1 MRRREENE
9 PNMNDRITD
18 KFGRIFDDLDE
29 LKQRV
34 AKIETRDEIEHE
46 QLASISEKVDR
57 IAASLHEILG
67 KEAVRSSVYGVI
79 GAIVS
84 GIVVWIVT
92 LARGGAQ

>member
-1 MRRREENE
+1 MIQNINE
-9 PNMNDRITD
+9 RITD

-34 AKIETRDEIEHE
+34 AKIEVRDELERE
-46 QLASISEKVDR
+46 QLSSISEKVDH

-92 LARGGAQ
+92 LARGGAR

>member
-1 MRRREENE
+1 MPNTNE
-9 PNMNDRITD
+9 RISD
-18 KFGRIFDDLDE
+18 KFGRIFCDLDE

-34 AKIETRDEIEHE
+34 AKIEVRDELERE

-92 LARGGAQ
+92 LARGGTQ

>member
-1 MRRREENE
+1 MPGME
-9 PNMNDRITD
+9 RISD
-18 KFGRIFDDLDE
+18 KFGSIFGDLDE

-34 AKIETRDEIEHE
+34 AKIEVRDELERE
-46 QLASISEKVDR
+46 QLESISEKVDR

-92 LARGGAQ
+92 LARGGTQ

>member
-1 MRRREENE
+1 MPGME
-9 PNMNDRITD
+9 RISD
-18 KFGRIFDDLDE
+18 KFGRIFCDLDE

-34 AKIETRDEIEHE
+34 AKIEVRDELERE

-92 LARGGAQ
+92 LARGGTQ

>member
-1 MRRREENE
+1 MPGME
-9 PNMNDRITD
+9 RISD
-18 KFGRIFDDLDE
+18 KFGRIFGDLDE

-34 AKIETRDEIEHE
+34 AKIEVRDDLERE
-46 QLASISEKVDR
+46 QLESISEKVDR

-92 LARGGAQ
+92 LARGGTQ

>member
-1 MRRREENE
+1 MPGME
-9 PNMNDRITD
+9 RISE
-18 KFGRIFDDLDE
+18 KFGRIFGDLDE

-34 AKIETRDEIEHE
+34 AKIEVRDELERD

-92 LARGGAQ
+92 LARGGTQ

>member
-1 MRRREENE
+1 MPGME
-9 PNMNDRITD
+9 RISD
-18 KFGRIFDDLDE
+18 KFGRIFGDLDE

-34 AKIETRDEIEHE
+34 AKIEVRDELERE

-84 GIVVWIVT
+84 GIVVWIVK
-92 LARGGAQ
+92 LARGGTQ

>member
-1 MRRREENE
+1 MPGME
-9 PNMNDRITD
+9 RISD
-18 KFGRIFDDLDE
+18 KFGRIFGDLDE

-34 AKIETRDEIEHE
+34 AKIEVRDELERE
-46 QLASISEKVDR
+46 QLASIYEKVDR

-92 LARGGAQ
+92 LARGGTK

>member
-1 MRRREENE
+1 MIQNINE
-9 PNMNDRITD
+9 RITD
-18 KFGRIFDDLDE
+18 KFGRIFSDLDE

-34 AKIETRDEIEHE
+34 AKIEVRDELERE

-57 IAASLHEILG
+57 IASSLHEILG

-92 LARGGAQ
+92 LARGGTQ

>member
-1 MRRREENE
+1 MSQNINE
-9 PNMNDRITD
+9 RITD
-18 KFGRIFDDLDE
+18 KFGRIFSDLDE

-34 AKIETRDEIEHE
+34 AKIEVRDELERE
-46 QLASISEKVDR
+46 QLASIAEKVDN

-92 LARGGAQ
+92 LARGGTQ

>member
-1 MRRREENE
+1 MPGME
-9 PNMNDRITD
+9 RISD
-18 KFGRIFDDLDE
+18 KFGRIFGDLDE

-34 AKIETRDEIEHE
+34 AKIEVRDDLERE

-92 LARGGAQ
+92 LARGGTQ

>member
-1 MRRREENE
+1 MIQNINE
-9 PNMNDRITD
+9 RITD
-18 KFGRIFDDLDE
+18 KFGRIFSDLDE

-34 AKIETRDEIEHE
+34 AKIEVRDELERE

-84 GIVVWIVT
+84 GIVVWIVK